1 MKRNDEGLALIAFD
15 LGAGQLWFFMLHHEI
30 GTPSRGGYPEKSRGE
45 PPALLSG

>member
-30 GTPSRGGYPEKSRGE
+30 GTPSCGGIQKNQEVSR
-45 PPALLSG
+45 PPC